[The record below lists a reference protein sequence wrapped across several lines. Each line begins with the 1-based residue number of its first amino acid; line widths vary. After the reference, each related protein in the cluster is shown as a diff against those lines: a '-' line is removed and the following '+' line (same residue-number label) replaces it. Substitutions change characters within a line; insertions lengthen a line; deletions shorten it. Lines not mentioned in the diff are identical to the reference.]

1 MTWQDTFYTREPVV
15 SFFCLPP
22 LFNFIRGYFRSNE
35 SVFAET
41 LRKHQKTC
49 CNFIRIYNV
58 KNMANLDQQ
67 LVNAAAEGN
76 LTTVELLVSHGANI
90 NYIDPW
96 GNCAVFSAAWEGN
109 IKALDLYY
117 SLGAVIELEDNN
129 PLCNA
134 AFNGQIE
141 SVKWL
146 IEKGADANF
155 SFTKTGENALHYTI
169 CKTSEIDERAEI
181 VKLLVDAGTDVNKK
195 TNKGAT
201 TLCFM
206 RDAFLKGET
215 PLHRAA
221 AYGNESIIRLLI
233 AAGADSSVKDANGD
247 SPISWGSW
255 HLRDS
260 NVLRLLLY
268 GDVPGIR

>member
-1 MTWQDTFYTREPVV
+1 ME
-15 SFFCLPP
+15 
-22 LFNFIRGYFRSNE
+22 
-35 SVFAET
+35 
-41 LRKHQKTC
+41 
-49 CNFIRIYNV
+49 
-58 KNMANLDQQ
+58 NLDQQ
-67 LVNAAAEGN
+67 LLNAVAEEN
-76 LTTVELLVSHGANI
+76 LSKVELLVSQGANI

-96 GNCAVFSAAWEGN
+96 GNCAVFSAAWNGN

-117 SLGAVIELEDNN
+117 SLGAVLDLEDNN

-134 AFNGQIE
+134 AFNGQFE

-146 IEKGADANF
+146 IEKGANANF
-155 SFTKTGENALHYTI
+155 SFKKTGENALHYTI
-169 CKTSEIDERAEI
+169 CKTSEMDERTEI
-181 VKLLVDAGTDVNKK
+181 VKFLINAGTDVNKK
-195 TNKGAT
+195 TNKGEA

-221 AYGNESIIRLLI
+221 AYGNETIIKLLI
-233 AAGADSSVKDANGD
+233 EAGADRSAKDANGD

-260 NVLRLLLY
+260 DVLRLLLY
-268 GDVPGIR
+268 DGVPGIR